1 MSSKLNSKILKI
13 IGIFSGAEAI
23 KILCAILKTKI
34 VAIWL
39 GAVGVGLFGIFSNA
53 IDTISILTGLGLRQS
68 GVREV
73 SKNRN
78 TPEKLSRIA
87 AHLRSWSLLAGVAGA
102 LILSFFSPVLSYW
115 FFGNAAHWWQFM
127 IVSATLLLQSLSD
140 GEMAIMQG
148 TDRFKY
154 IARSSAIGSVIGLA
168 LSIPMFRWLDESAS
182 IPLSFVAYSISIA
195 GALWFN
201 RDRKIPIKIL
211 RPYELRESSPMVK
224 LGGYIAVATFA
235 TNLAQMIFLSWLN
248 RENSTE
254 IVGYYQAGNTL
265 VVRYSSIIFTAVG
278 LEFYPRISACSHSP
292 HRLTTFVSHEIGL
305 LLKIFTPMIIAFIL
319 MRSWIVELLYT
330 SEFEVILPFITI
342 AIGSLILRAI
352 SSCMAF
358 TIIARGDGR
367 TYLWTES
374 LDAAIG
380 VCLNILLFKSMGFV
394 GLGIAQV
401 LWYAIYALMISFV
414 YFFRYRLSLS
424 RKVLRG
430 IILSV
435 IIVSAVI
442 LLTIIFFHAD

>member
-1 MSSKLNSKILKI
+1 MSHKLNSKILKI

-53 IDTISILTGLGLRQS
+53 IDTLSILTGLGLRQS

-78 TPEKLSRIA
+78 TLEKLSHIS
-87 AHLRSWSLLAGVAGA
+87 AHLRSWSLLAGLAGA

-115 FFGNAAHWWQFM
+115 FFGSVAHWWQFM
-127 IVSATLLLQSLSD
+127 IIAATLLLQSLSD

-168 LSIPMFRWLDESAS
+168 LSIPMFRWLDESVS
-182 IPLSFVAYSISIA
+182 IPLSFVAYSVAIA
-195 GALWFN
+195 GALWFS
-201 RDRKIPIKIL
+201 RDRKIPVRL
-211 RPYELRESSPMVK
+211 AHTYELKETSPMVK
-224 LGGYIAVATFA
+224 LGGFIAVATFA
-235 TNLAQMIFLSWLN
+235 TNFAQMIFLSWLN

-319 MRSWIVELLYT
+319 MRRWIVELLYT
-330 SEFEVILPFITI
+330 SQFEVILPFITV

-358 TIIARGDGR
+358 TIIARGDGK

-374 LDAAIG
+374 IDASIG
-380 VCLNILLFKSMGFV
+380 VTLNILLFKSMGFI

-401 LWYAIYALMISFV
+401 LWYAIYLMMISFV
-414 YFFRYRLSLS
+414 YFFRYRLSLTH
-424 RKVLRG
+424 KVTVGILLSTLIVSTF
-430 IILSV
+430 IILS
-435 IIVSAVI
+435 IA
-442 LLTIIFFHAD
+442 